1 MADGFN
7 PVWQDSII
15 EIGTAYSSNAWT
27 YSRLCQGIKGM
38 VININE
44 NVVTE
49 QYLCGNGHAHN
60 EVTGMAP
67 QVQITGDR
75 VEGDAAQDYIFG
87 LQFKLGSERQS
98 SVKITT
104 SGKVITCDCVITD
117 IVAFGGNSAELKP
130 FNCNIRFNGA
140 PTITDAPT
148 VSG

>member
-1 MADGFN
+1 MADGLN
-7 PVWQDSII
+7 PVWQDSKI
-15 EIGTAYSSNAWT
+15 EIGTAFSSNAWT
-27 YSRLCQGIKGM
+27 YSRLCAGIKGM

-49 QYLCGNGHAHN
+49 QYLCGEGHAHN

-87 LQFKLGSERQS
+87 LQFKLGTERQS

-130 FNCNIRFNGA
+130 FNCNIRFNGK
-140 PTITDAPT
+140 PTITDAP
-148 VSG
+148 SG

>member
-7 PVWQDSII
+7 PVWEDSII
-15 EIGTAYSSNAWT
+15 EIGTSESNGTWT
-27 YSRLCQGIKGM
+27 YARLCAGIKGM

-75 VEGDAAQDYIFG
+75 VDGDAAQDFIFG

-104 SGKVITCDCVITD
+104 SGKVITCACVITD

-140 PTITDAPT
+140 PTITDA
-148 VSG
+148 